1 MKKLS
6 KIRNNQIK
14 ELINNIKR
22 VLRNNNK
29 LKELLIRLKN
39 KQELEMLEYKT
50 KENNFLIYSTIF
62 TKKIQL

>member
-1 MKKLS
+1 MKKLL

-50 KENNFLIYSTIF
+50 KENNF
-62 TKKIQL
+62 

>member
-62 TKKIQL
+62 TKKTQL

>member
-1 MKKLS
+1 MRRLS

-22 VLRNNNK
+22 VYQNSNK

-39 KQELEMLEYKT
+39 K
-50 KENNFLIYSTIF
+50 
-62 TKKIQL
+62 